1 MPLARPWRNSEKQ
14 KKTLNPNGME
24 GRLLCQS
31 ATISTHSSNLLLQLQ
46 RLRYFFFKIFYKF
59 EMRASHSPD
68 ESAPLLDEPSNVL
81 EVIWNK
87 ASSGVPPA
95 DELPP
100 DAEGLPPHSD
110 ELDFL
115 TPDDFR
121 TLPALPLLLTTS
133 DPELSRVFCLCWSRG
148 LPPDVALLPLVEQTS
163 SASQSLDPPALM

>member
-1 MPLARPWRNSEKQ
+1 
-14 KKTLNPNGME
+14 
-24 GRLLCQS
+24 
-31 ATISTHSSNLLLQLQ
+31 
-46 RLRYFFFKIFYKF
+46 
-59 EMRASHSPD
+59 MRAPHSPD

-100 DAEGLPPHSD
+100 DADGLPPLSD

-148 LPPDVALLPLVEQTS
+148 LPPDVVTATTAAYRQDTTDERRSGSVSLMVMMVQVMMEIRMLVRME
-163 SASQSLDPPALM
+163 A

>member
-1 MPLARPWRNSEKQ
+1 MS
-14 KKTLNPNGME
+14 
-24 GRLLCQS
+24 
-31 ATISTHSSNLLLQLQ
+31 
-46 RLRYFFFKIFYKF
+46 FFFLNFTVNLKC
-59 EMRASHSPD
+59 APHSPD

-100 DAEGLPPHSD
+100 DADGLPPHSD